1 MSAQERPSPVD
12 REPEVDPNGP
22 LEPRLGAARA
32 TRRTVVTAAA
42 AALGSV
48 GLAGCSVPASS
59 PQASPASSRS
69 TGSTR
74 PPSSPGS
81 AGSGGGPSSSAST
94 AHGATAGAPAGSGD
108 ATPALLESPGPD
120 VRTGPVGAQR
130 VALTFHGAGA
140 PALTLR
146 VLDTAKA
153 HAAKVTVFAV
163 GTWLNVNP
171 SLGRA
176 ILAGGHDLG
185 NHTYSHRPMRRLTA
199 SEADLEVRRGA
210 AAVAAVRGSAGL
222 LFRPSGTQLSTSTI
236 RAAALAAGYHRC
248 VSYDVDPL
256 DYLDPGTTA
265 VRDRTLAAVRD
276 GSIVSLHL
284 GHPGTVAALPGI
296 LDGLEQ
302 RGLTAVTVTE
312 LLGGAT

>member
-1 MSAQERPSPVD
+1 MNREQEV
-12 REPEVDPNGP
+12 EPPA
-22 LEPRLGAARA
+22 PRAGAARA
-32 TRRTVVTAAA
+32 TRRAVVTAAA

-48 GLAGCSVPASS
+48 GLTGCSVPASS
-59 PQASPASSRS
+59 PPASRAASPS
-69 TGSTR
+69 TGSTG
-74 PPSSPGS
+74 STGSAGS
-81 AGSGGGPSSSAST
+81 AGSGGSAGSVGSPTVSAST
-94 AHGATAGAPAGSGD
+94 GSGT
-108 ATPALLESPGPD
+108 AAPALLESPGPD
-120 VRTGPVGAQR
+120 VRTGPVGAKR
-130 VALTFHGAGA
+130 VALTFHGAGS

-146 VLDTAKA
+146 VLDIARA
-153 HAAKVTVFAV
+153 HTAKVTVFAV
-163 GTWLNVNP
+163 GTWLNANP

-199 SEADLEVRRGA
+199 AEADLEVRRGA

-236 RAAALAAGYHRC
+236 RAAALAAGYQRC
-248 VSYDVDPL
+248 VSYDVDTL

-265 VRDRTLAAVRD
+265 VRDRTLAAARD

-296 LDGLEQ
+296 LDGLRQ
-302 RGLTAVTVTE
+302 RGLTAVTVTA